1 MIPEILISKTL
12 GRDIKKFEA
21 PIQHVSLNSLNLF
34 EGQRGV
40 QSCCSDTMAYQSVD
54 LIFHQ
59 CDERRHHHR
68 QSLQEDCGQLITE
81 RLSAAC
87 GEDRK
92 GGAVG
97 QDRLD
102 DTALSV
108 AERGEAKMLLQG
120 LGQVC
125 GHITV
130 QDA

>member
-12 GRDIKKFEA
+12 GCDIKNFEA
-21 PIQHVSLNSLNLF
+21 PIQYVSLNGLNLF

-40 QSCCSDTMAYQSVD
+40 QSCCSDTVPYQSID
-54 LIFHQ
+54 LVFHQ
-59 CDERRHHHR
+59 CDERRYHHR

-87 GEDRK
+87 GKDRK

-108 AERGEAKMLLQG
+108 AEGGEAEVLLQC

-130 QDA
+130 QGA